1 MKTRFILVC
10 AVLGLAISAPG
21 QSTSNSTLPDAPS
34 ATIAPKPKPPAPQPA
49 KPPAQSPETQQN
61 TQPAQQPAAEEPLV
75 DTQAQPRQSDAAQ
88 KPQQQPASQP
98 SSAPAQQSTSSQKPG
113 DLTPDPDVPT
123 EKIVRIVNEVNVV
136 FTVTD
141 KHGRFVKDLKKDDI
155 KVLDD
160 NKPQVIRSFRAETD
174 LPLRVGLLIDA
185 SNSIRDRF
193 KFEQEAA
200 IEFLNQIIRQKTDK
214 AFVIGFDTVAEVT
227 QDYTDRT
234 DELAHG
240 VRMLRAGGGTALFD
254 AVYYACREKLMDP
267 PPSTEGIRRAI
278 ILLSDGDDNQ
288 SRVTRE
294 EAVEMA
300 QRAGVIIYAISTNI
314 TGQKSRGDKVL
325 ERFAETTGGRLFTP
339 FKLQDVADAFTD
351 IQDELRS
358 QYAISYHPADLVQ
371 DGRYRTIDIDA
382 PGKKNLRVR
391 ARKGYYAPKPNTATS
406 QNQGGT
412 GINE

>member
-1 MKTRFILVC
+1 MKTRLILVC
-10 AVLGLAISAPG
+10 AVLGLAISALG

-34 ATIAPKPKPPAPQPA
+34 ATIAPKPTPPAPQPA
-49 KPPAQSPETQQN
+49 KTPAQSPETQQN

-75 DTQAQPRQSDAAQ
+75 DTQAQPQQSDEGQ

-98 SSAPAQQSTSSQKPG
+98 SSAPGQQSTSSQKPG

-200 IEFLNQIIRQKTDK
+200 IEFLNQIIRQKKDQ
-214 AFVIGFDTVAEVT
+214 AFVIGFDTVWDLT
-227 QDYTDRT
+227 QDFTGDLDKLT
-234 DELAHG
+234 KG
-240 VRMLRAGGGTALFD
+240 VKVIRPGGGTALWD
-254 AVYYACREKLMDP
+254 AVFYACRDKLMKEKETGP
-267 PPSTEGIRRAI
+267 VRKAI
-278 ILLSDGDDNQ
+278 ILVSDGDDNQ
-288 SRVTRE
+288 SRVLRQ
-294 EAVEMA
+294 EAIEMA
-300 QRAGVIIYAISTNI
+300 QRAGVIVYTISTNL
-314 TGQKSRGDKVL
+314 SNNPDEGDRSLKML
-325 ERFAETTGGRLFTP
+325 AETTGGQAFFP
-339 FKLQDVADAFTD
+339 FKLQDVANAFHD
-351 IQDELRS
+351 SHE
-358 QYAISYHPADLVQ
+358 
-371 DGRYRTIDIDA
+371 
-382 PGKKNLRVR
+382 
-391 ARKGYYAPKPNTATS
+391 
-406 QNQGGT
+406 
-412 GINE
+412 